1 MAEATTNTTTIIAR
15 ADQHDIDLHKAS
27 DRVNFGSIREPI
39 DVPYLL
45 GVQTDSFD
53 WLIGNERWQKR
64 VQEDLENGTNTVPH
78 TSGLDE
84 VFQEI
89 SPIEN
94 FAQTMSLTFSDPY
107 FEEPRHTVQ
116 ECKEKDYTYSA
127 PLYVNAEFENG
138 DTGEIKSQTVFMGDF
153 PLQTPH
159 GTFII
164 GGTERVIVSQLVRSP
179 GVYFDRSQ
187 DRTSDKEV
195 FGAKIIPSRG
205 AWLEFEIDK
214 RDVLGVRVDR
224 KRKQSAIVFLMAIG
238 MTKDEIADAFK
249 DYPLVMDALAKETV
263 QTQDEALT
271 DLYRKIRPADTPTPE
286 AGKNLLDSFYFNT
299 KRYDLAR
306 VGRYKINR
314 KLGLE
319 KDVNDRSL
327 SREDIIATIKYLVTL
342 HAGETKFPG
351 KRDGQDVD
359 LRVDVDDID
368 HFGNRRI
375 RQVGELIQNQL
386 RTGLSRM
393 ERVVRERMTTQDPE
407 AITPQSLINIRPVN
421 ATIKE
426 FFGTSQLSQFMDQN
440 NPLAGVTNKR
450 RLSALGPGGLSRDRA
465 SMEVRDV
472 HPSHFGRMCPI
483 ESPEGPNIGLIGSLA
498 TFGRVNPFGFIE
510 TPYRKVVNGHVTDE
524 VEYMTADRDAEHVIA
539 QANQELDENGNF
551 VATEGHEYYDNW
563 FIHPDASRDTLC
575 ERRLSN
581 RLFVQAQPWD
591 RNGVVGTI
599 DAGVGL
605 DLHTYSQFEL
615 DDYLSG
621 HYTKV
626 KKTSYFAYG
635 SVNGKIKK
643 YVDWGANI
651 KFYPSGYRGGD
662 INIGAHLALTGYLRG
677 HPLILEGRLSMDRR
691 SPNYWQENL
700 FSNHYIWSTPLNK
713 ENETRFEVKFSIPDF
728 AFEVGGWQGVVS
740 DKIYYGA
747 DSNVAQHAG
756 SVSLTSVY
764 ARKDFRLGGLHLDNR
779 VLLQWSTDQ
788 EVVPVPLL
796 SAFLS
801 YYYEFWVVRDV
812 LRLQIGL
819 DGRYN
824 TRYYAPGYNPA
835 LSVYYNQREVEVGNY
850 PYMDAFVM
858 AKWKRMRIFLK
869 YQHVN
874 KGLFGNGEY
883 FSAAGYPLNP
893 GMFKIGISWGFYD

>member
-1 MAEATTNTTTIIAR
+1 MLKTSHRISLALLSLCLLLVLPSVVHAQFDASTLLRAQQNGQNTGLYGNNPF
-15 ADQHDIDLHKAS
+15 DQSENEGENPEGEQQDS
-27 DRVNFGSIREPI
+27 TRE
-39 DVPYLL
+39 
-45 GVQTDSFD
+45 
-53 WLIGNERWQKR
+53 
-64 VQEDLENGTNTVPH
+64 
-78 TSGLDE
+78 
-84 VFQEI
+84 
-89 SPIEN
+89 
-94 FAQTMSLTFSDPY
+94 
-107 FEEPRHTVQ
+107 
-116 ECKEKDYTYSA
+116 
-127 PLYVNAEFENG
+127 
-138 DTGEIKSQTVFMGDF
+138 
-153 PLQTPH
+153 
-159 GTFII
+159 
-164 GGTERVIVSQLVRSP
+164 
-179 GVYFDRSQ
+179 
-187 DRTSDKEV
+187 
-195 FGAKIIPSRG
+195 
-205 AWLEFEIDK
+205 
-214 RDVLGVRVDR
+214 
-224 KRKQSAIVFLMAIG
+224 
-238 MTKDEIADAFK
+238 
-249 DYPLVMDALAKETV
+249 
-263 QTQDEALT
+263 
-271 DLYRKIRPADTPTPE
+271 RKIRKPLESYFFGDSIRALNNFRWHVSRDYNRVNVGTLDTTLTDYRIDYP
-286 AGKNLLDSFYFNT
+286 FYREDVGDIAQGALGQTSLPLNYFRRPQFFDFGFASPYYAYTYNMENVDFYNT
-299 KRYDLAR
+299 KKPIIRMSYEESGQKRFREENFNIMHAQNISPSTGFNIDYKARGTRGQYVWSRTKNHNLA
-306 VGRYKINR
+306 VAFNH
-314 KLGLE
+314 
-319 KDVNDRSL
+319 
-327 SREDIIATIKYLVTL
+327 T
-342 HAGETKFPG
+342 G
-351 KRDGQDVD
+351 KRYSVHAAYYNNHIEQQENGGVVGVWA
-359 LRVDVDDID
+359 LRDTTFEMPSGIPMK
-368 HFGNRRI
+368 
-375 RQVGELIQNQL
+375 
-386 RTGLSRM
+386 LSEAEAENTYRNNAFFVTQSYAIPLQ
-393 ERVVRERMTTQDPE
+393 RVTD
-407 AITPQSLINIRPVN
+407 
-421 ATIKE
+421 
-426 FFGTSQLSQFMDQN
+426 
-440 NPLAGVTNKR
+440 
-450 RLSALGPGGLSRDRA
+450 RD
-465 SMEVRDV
+465 
-472 HPSHFGRMCPI
+472 F
-483 ESPEGPNIGLIGSLA
+483 SLA
-498 TFGRVNPFGFIE
+498 DLSTVYVGHSFEYSSWSKIYTDNNV
-510 TPYRKVVNGHVTDE
+510 PYTDE
-524 VEYMTADRDAEHVIA
+524 RDHR
-539 QANQELDENGNF
+539 DEQGNF
-551 VATEGHEYYDNW
+551 VSAEHNYYDNW
-563 FIHPDASRDTLC
+563 FINPTQTRDSIY
-575 ERRLSN
+575 ERVISN
-581 RLFVQAQPWD
+581 RIFVQAQPWD

-713 ENETRFEVKFSIPDF
+713 ENETRFEVKFSVPDF

>member
-138 DTGEIKSQTVFMGDF
+138 DTGEIKSQT
-153 PLQTPH
+153 
-159 GTFII
+159 
-164 GGTERVIVSQLVRSP
+164 VRSP

-421 ATIKE
+421 ATCLLY
-426 FFGTSQLSQFMDQN
+426 TSD
-440 NPLAGVTNKR
+440 A
-450 RLSALGPGGLSRDRA
+450 A
-465 SMEVRDV
+465 
-472 HPSHFGRMCPI
+472 
-483 ESPEGPNIGLIGSLA
+483 
-498 TFGRVNPFGFIE
+498 
-510 TPYRKVVNGHVTDE
+510 DE
-524 VEYMTADRDAEHVIA
+524 
-539 QANQELDENGNF
+539 
-551 VATEGHEYYDNW
+551 
-563 FIHPDASRDTLC
+563 
-575 ERRLSN
+575 
-581 RLFVQAQPWD
+581 
-591 RNGVVGTI
+591 
-599 DAGVGL
+599 
-605 DLHTYSQFEL
+605 
-615 DDYLSG
+615 
-621 HYTKV
+621 
-626 KKTSYFAYG
+626 
-635 SVNGKIKK
+635 
-643 YVDWGANI
+643 
-651 KFYPSGYRGGD
+651 
-662 INIGAHLALTGYLRG
+662 
-677 HPLILEGRLSMDRR
+677 
-691 SPNYWQENL
+691 
-700 FSNHYIWSTPLNK
+700 
-713 ENETRFEVKFSIPDF
+713 
-728 AFEVGGWQGVVS
+728 
-740 DKIYYGA
+740 
-747 DSNVAQHAG
+747 
-756 SVSLTSVY
+756 
-764 ARKDFRLGGLHLDNR
+764 
-779 VLLQWSTDQ
+779 
-788 EVVPVPLL
+788 
-796 SAFLS
+796 
-801 YYYEFWVVRDV
+801 
-812 LRLQIGL
+812 
-819 DGRYN
+819 
-824 TRYYAPGYNPA
+824 
-835 LSVYYNQREVEVGNY
+835 
-850 PYMDAFVM
+850 
-858 AKWKRMRIFLK
+858 
-869 YQHVN
+869 
-874 KGLFGNGEY
+874 
-883 FSAAGYPLNP
+883 
-893 GMFKIGISWGFYD
+893 